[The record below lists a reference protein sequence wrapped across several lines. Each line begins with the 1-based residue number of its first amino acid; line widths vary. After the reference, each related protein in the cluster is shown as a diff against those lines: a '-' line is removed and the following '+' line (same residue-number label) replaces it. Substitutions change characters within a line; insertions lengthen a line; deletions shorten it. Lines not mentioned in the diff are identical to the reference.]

1 MGRGGL
7 HGSGPRRSPLPR
19 PGPRDDAGGRLRA
32 GPGRADPGPR
42 AGVVGPAPALAAF
55 GQGLC
60 SSDSTW
66 SLISVDAIWS
76 DRSYPDQ
83 GGQYQPG
90 GATGRPPLLRAADFD
105 GCWGGGWD
113 SEGDYPRRSIRV
125 PAARNLKPSRAD
137 SAERDEPATR
147 AGRTES
153 RQGQTVT
160 SAVPFSATSSPS
172 RLTFPARI
180 FDSRLIG

>member
-1 MGRGGL
+1 MPAVC
-7 HGSGPRRSPLPR
+7 S
-19 PGPRDDAGGRLRA
+19 
-32 GPGRADPGPR
+32 GPGRAGPTRAPGP
-42 AGVVGPAPALAAF
+42 GWSVGPAPALAAF
-55 GQGLC
+55 GPGFC

-76 DRSYPDQ
+76 DWSLPGR
-83 GGQYQPG
+83 GGRYQPG
-90 GATGRPPLLRAADFD
+90 GGTGRPPLLRAADFG
-105 GCWGGGWD
+105 GCWEGGWD
-113 SEGDYPRRSIRV
+113 SERGDPRRSIRV